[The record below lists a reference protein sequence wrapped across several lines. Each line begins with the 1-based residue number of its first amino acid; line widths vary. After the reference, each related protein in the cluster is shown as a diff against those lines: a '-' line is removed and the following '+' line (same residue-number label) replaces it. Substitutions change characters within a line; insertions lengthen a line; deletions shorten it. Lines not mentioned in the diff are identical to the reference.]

1 MKGEDIKI
9 MMDRYLAGT
18 ASEEEINLVEIL
30 LKQQKETSPGVLLEA
45 KDKNK
50 HFQNL
55 MNRIDT
61 LENEKEWEQQLSNIA
76 LNQRKRNNIIG
87 YSIAASIVLIL
98 LLGAFRYYFASTVN
112 KAPEIVYN
120 TYTAP
125 IGGPTYI
132 RLSDSS
138 EVWLNAG
145 TTFRYPKQ
153 FDSRDRQVEIVDGE
167 AFFKVHH
174 EKNHPFL
181 VQSGSI
187 ITQDIGTSFNIKSY
201 KKGRSTTISVITGL
215 VSVIAVN
222 DASKSVHYLHPNE
235 QLRYDSKTQKMKRHI
250 FKEDDLL
257 GWKNGQISFQEERFG
272 DIIEELKHIYQVKI
286 HLKYPK
292 LANYIVSANFPKG
305 TSVYEILRF
314 LGELNMNQVKRISSK
329 EFLIR

>member
-1 MKGEDIKI
+1 MKGEDIRI

-18 ASEEEINLVEIL
+18 ASEEEVNLVEIL
-30 LKQQKETSPGVLLEA
+30 LKQQKETSPGVMLEE

-55 MNRIDT
+55 MNRIDA
-61 LENEKEWEQQLSNIA
+61 LENEKDWEQQLSNIA
-76 LNQRKRNNIIG
+76 LNQRKRNYIIG
-87 YSIAASIVLIL
+87 YSIAASIALIL
-98 LLGAFRYYFASTVN
+98 LVGTFRYYFASTVN

-125 IGGPTYI
+125 IGGSTYI
-132 RLSDSS
+132 RLADSS

-167 AFFKVHH
+167 AFFKVQYR
-174 EKNHPFL
+174 PFL
-181 VQSGSI
+181 VRSGSI

-201 KKGRSTTISVITGL
+201 KKGRSTSISVITGL

-222 DASKSVHYLHPNE
+222 DASKSAYYLHPNE
-235 QLRYDSKTQKMKRHI
+235 QLRYDSKTQKLKRYK

-272 DIIEELKHIYQVKI
+272 DIIEELKRIYQVDI